1 MEQIVKFNNMI
12 DEIEK
17 ISDLDKKSKSVR
29 EVKDE
34 LKTEQEKVENMIEK
48 ISNIKPKKSKK
59 LKEYNLQQLTEMF
72 HGETGLDKKLKI
84 FQHISYLIETTKSQ
98 LFDEI

>member
-17 ISDLDKKSKSVR
+17 IKDLDKKSKSVK

-34 LKTEQEKVENMIEK
+34 LKTE
-48 ISNIKPKKSKK
+48 
-59 LKEYNLQQLTEMF
+59 
-72 HGETGLDKKLKI
+72 
-84 FQHISYLIETTKSQ
+84 
-98 LFDEI
+98 